1 MKKILSWNALPSL
14 SLFLFFFL
22 LYNLTSGGFKSSTLV
37 TFMATNAG
45 AICVAIGVTTTILIG
60 GTDISLGA
68 IVTLTNVV
76 MVTLVGKGFSV
87 FPAALLALLAAV
99 IAGMI
104 NGIIVGFLRVNPLLT
119 TFATS
124 TVFSGISLWLL
135 PYPGGYIDFSFNDW
149 YSSNALGILPMPVII
164 ICFLLL
170 IWIVISKTPFG
181 IWVYAIGCNP
191 HKAYATG
198 IKVSLLRFFI
208 HTFAGFAAGIGG
220 LCISASI
227 CAGNPTIGATMS
239 MTSIASAVI
248 GGVSLNGGKGN
259 IWGAIFGSM
268 FLSILV
274 SFVVSINMSSFVQN
288 FVQSLILLLGVVC
301 TILASDKSIRT
312 KIAGLLK
319 KGE

>member
-1 MKKILSWNALPSL
+1 
-14 SLFLFFFL
+14 
-22 LYNLTSGGFKSSTLV
+22 
-37 TFMATNAG
+37 
-45 AICVAIGVTTTILIG
+45 
-60 GTDISLGA
+60 
-68 IVTLTNVV
+68 
-76 MVTLVGKGFSV
+76 
-87 FPAALLALLAAV
+87 
-99 IAGMI
+99 MI
-104 NGIIVGFLRVNPLLT
+104 NGIIIGFMRVNPLLT

-149 YSSNALGILPMPVII
+149 YSSNVLGIFPMPIVM
-164 ICFLLL
+164 ICILL
-170 IWIVISKTPFG
+170 IIWMIISKTPVG
-181 IWVYAIGCNP
+181 LWVYAIGCNAQ
-191 HKAYATG
+191 KAYATG
-198 IKVSLLRFFI
+198 IKVSLLRFII

-259 IWGAIFGSM
+259 ILGAIFGSM

-274 SFVVSINMSSFVQN
+274 SFVVSINMSSFVQS
-288 FVQSLILLLGVVC
+288 FVQSLILLMGVVC

-312 KIAGLLK
+312 KIAGLLR